1 MNWYKMIIISQETVE
16 PPMYFDIGHRG
27 YRRNIHNIKNP
38 YEKKDVGY
46 MWIYFD
52 GKILVEKEK
61 EEKEHH
67 NKAWPNVDSDY
78 IFKGRFD
85 PVTGYL
91 SLAKPSTGVNA
102 WREPPNSLISKHY
115 KKFPNIKQI
124 FHYN

>member
-1 MNWYKMIIISQETVE
+1 MNWYKRIILSQQTVE

-52 GKILVEKEK
+52 GKILVEKEN
-61 EEKEHH
+61 EGKEHH
-67 NKAWPNVDSDY
+67 NKTFPDIDMERVY
-78 IFKGRFD
+78 KGRFD
-85 PVTGYL
+85 PITGYL
-91 SLAKPSTGVNA
+91 SLVKPGSRTYI
-102 WREPPNSLISKHY
+102 EPPDSLINKLY